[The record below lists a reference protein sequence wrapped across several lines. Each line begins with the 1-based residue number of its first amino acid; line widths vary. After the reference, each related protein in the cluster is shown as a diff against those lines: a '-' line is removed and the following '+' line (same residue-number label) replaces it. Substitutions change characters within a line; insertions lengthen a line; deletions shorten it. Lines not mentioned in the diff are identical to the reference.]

1 MFAEL
6 FKSEVG
12 WVGGRGLWGEEP
24 PPSVSWVGALA
35 RAVRYESATKKIS
48 KKMGNRKNNEVHATH
63 VKP

>member
-24 PPSVSWVGALA
+24 LHLSL
-35 RAVRYESATKKIS
+35 K
-48 KKMGNRKNNEVHATH
+48 
-63 VKP
+63 